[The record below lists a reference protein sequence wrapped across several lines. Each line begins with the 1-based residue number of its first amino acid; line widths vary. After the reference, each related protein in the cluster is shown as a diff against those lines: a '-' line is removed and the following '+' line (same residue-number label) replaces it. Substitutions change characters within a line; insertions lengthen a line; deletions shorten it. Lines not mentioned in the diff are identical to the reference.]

1 MLLYHAWLPW
11 SEIET
16 LSLDSFDSIHPT
28 VRSTLFFERVLLL
41 PSSRIYVVTG
51 MSSSHAS
58 TFSTNFSCQF
68 FSVAFKKCTQG
79 SCVVTLPLSTPPNPL
94 DSCYDRPSTD
104 TRQFWQF
111 FGDSTSS
118 VLVREKLRHDNETS
132 LLRPSVPNFRS
143 NIAPLHSLHP
153 TSPGRTWHSFPYWA
167 YASPNGWSPRQ
178 RRSFPKINCQELEHI
193 LFISIFVHF

>member
-1 MLLYHAWLPW
+1 MAVLTA
-11 SEIET
+11 
-16 LSLDSFDSIHPT
+16 SIRQFGVH
-28 VRSTLFFERVLLL
+28 FFERVLLL

-132 LLRPSVPNFRS
+132 LLRPSVPIQYCTF
-143 NIAPLHSLHP
+143 AL
-153 TSPGRTWHSFPYWA
+153 TSSYI
-167 YASPNGWSPRQ
+167 
-178 RRSFPKINCQELEHI
+178 RRSHMTFVSLLGVRQPKRMKPSTKTLVSKN
-193 LFISIFVHF
+193 